1 MNLNETNA
9 LKQNQQH
16 EDNGKG
22 KDMVSISINESTYR
36 VHQGRLNVKEI
47 RNYDD
52 IPITDVIYQLPAYLL
67 LDNEGFVT
75 VHGGEQF
82 KSGGS
87 SGHSS

>member
-1 MNLNETNA
+1 MNPNEKSLN
-9 LKQNQQH
+9 QNPHH

-22 KDMVSISINESTYR
+22 NDMVSIYINESTYR
-36 VHQGRLNVKEI
+36 VHQGRLDVSEI
-47 RNYDD
+47 RNLDD
-52 IPITDVIYQLPAYLL
+52 IPNTDVIYQLPSYLL
-67 LDNEGFVT
+67 LDNEGFVI